1 MAVAV
6 IEGAMATLAPRP
18 VEPDGDPFLRASL
31 LTDLALAIERD
42 SDAYTMLTGVGG
54 RLEEIYAQ
62 DEG

>member
-1 MAVAV
+1 
-6 IEGAMATLAPRP
+6 MATLAPRP